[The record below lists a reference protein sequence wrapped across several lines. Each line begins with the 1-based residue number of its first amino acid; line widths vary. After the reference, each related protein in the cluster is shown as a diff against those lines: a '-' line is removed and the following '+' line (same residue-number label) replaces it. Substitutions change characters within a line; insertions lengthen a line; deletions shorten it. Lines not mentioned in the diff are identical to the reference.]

1 MENKIPEKLNMRDPL
16 IIKDKGSGVSYY
28 GGNQEWYKSNTRAYA
43 GCGSVA
49 CANMLR
55 ILAHKYPDWFEKK
68 DVDRELS
75 GLTGDELY
83 KDDFISFMG
92 NIYKSMLVHEL
103 PLVRSIYDAC
113 GRSNKVFK
121 YVIKPSFGMSINGFI
136 RGSLKYAR
144 SRGVLLHVR
153 ALPTAFCPYE
163 KGLDFIKEGIE
174 KGGCVVMLTALNR
187 HPLKLYSGKTGE
199 IEGGYDLKKGV
210 RSHFM
215 TITDLIDTND
225 DGPLVKITTWGRVA
239 TVPYKKLNRSWQKI
253 RAYTS
258 CLYYFTPAQSEAV
271 VRADIR
277 NSTILCIQAVFKGL
291 FGWIR

>member
-1 MENKIPEKLNMRDPL
+1 MRDPL

-121 YVIKPSFGMSINGFI
+121 YVNKPSFGMSINGFI